1 MFLIDQAVNDY
12 EEDNV
17 QYGEESVGKI
27 TARSEHPQ
35 NYAECTHYKTH
46 YNTQAITGK
55 IKKLIPTSYYKTWHR
70 PAYAALL
77 PTQYN
82 TLLCSLHNSTVTVHW
97 HWH

>member
-27 TARSEHPQ
+27 TARSVHPQ
-35 NYAECTHYKTH
+35 NYAGCTHYKTH

-55 IKKLIPTSYYKTWHR
+55 IMKLIPTSYYKTWHR
-70 PAYAALL
+70 PPCIASYTIQHTALL
-77 PTQYN
+77 TAQLY
-82 TLLCSLHNSTVTVHW
+82 TTVTVHW
-97 HWH
+97 Y